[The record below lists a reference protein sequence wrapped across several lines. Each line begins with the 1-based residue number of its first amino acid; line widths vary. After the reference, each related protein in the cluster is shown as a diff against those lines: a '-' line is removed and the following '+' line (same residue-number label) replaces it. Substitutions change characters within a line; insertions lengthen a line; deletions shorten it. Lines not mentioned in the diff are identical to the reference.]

1 MANTKQNHRAAKPKA
16 PPAPSAPEG
25 SDQVDMND
33 PTAGH
38 LKDAPDEE
46 APAADE

>member
-1 MANTKQNHRAAKPKA
+1 MANTKKKHLAAAPKA
-16 PPAPSAPEG
+16 PPAQIAPEG

-38 LKDAPDEE
+38 VKDAPDEE
-46 APAADE
+46 APAADK